1 MPEQTAFEAALE
13 EAIAMLEQGEGMDQA
28 RFDALLAEL
37 EARRPALEAVSEDDP
52 RAAKAR
58 ELQAR
63 ADALERRAAIGHGQ
77 MDEVNSL
84 LSPLMGRKGG

>member
-1 MPEQTAFEAALE
+1 MPDQTAFEAALE
-13 EAIAMLEQGEGMDQA
+13 EAIAMFEQGEGMDRA

-37 EARRPALEAVSEDDP
+37 EARRPALEAVPEDDP
-52 RAAKAR
+52 RAEKAR
-58 ELQAR
+58 DLKAR

-84 LSPLMGRKGG
+84 LSPLMGRKSG